1 MALGADARR
10 ILRMVI
16 SQGAWQLAIGLTIG
30 VSGAALLLKVIGPA
44 ALQNFLFHVNA
55 LDPVIYFSVA
65 ALLAFVAAA
74 SCLVPARRA
83 TRVNPIVALRAE

>member
-1 MALGADARR
+1 
-10 ILRMVI
+10 MVM

-30 VSGAALLLKVIGPA
+30 VGAAGILLKVIGPA

-55 LDPVIYFSVA
+55 LDPVIYCSVA
-65 ALLAFVAAA
+65 ALLAIVAAA